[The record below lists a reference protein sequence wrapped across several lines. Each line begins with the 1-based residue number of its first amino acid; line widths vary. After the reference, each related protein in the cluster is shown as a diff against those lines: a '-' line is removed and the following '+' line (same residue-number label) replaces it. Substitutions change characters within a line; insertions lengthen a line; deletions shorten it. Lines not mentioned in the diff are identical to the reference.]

1 MSYQEP
7 VIGTLSPA
15 ELGDDRSEPWLAAPA
30 PQAPPPA
37 PLAPSDPEEEAR
49 LLAQSLGALI
59 REDAPAAVISAPI
72 SAVTSPPPAQPAPDL
87 WAEGFESRPTTEH
100 PYPTHW
106 LTFRRLLDLVGMS
119 LAFLLFWIAYR
130 AFVALPQ
137 APDQSPW
144 ARLGSARLE
153 ATPTLNGAVASAP
166 GKNLPPIGQFD
177 FGQSVPPEALPALA
191 QQQPVELYRS
201 IYELEDAF
209 EAKYVPPPTCAGLD
223 VNNAAD
229 PTDCVNHR
237 LRARRAFLASNG
249 RSMVPEEAPWA
260 RTSEPGWEMESGE
273 PWPNPQ

>member
-1 MSYQEP
+1 MTYQEP

-15 ELGDDRSEPWLAAPA
+15 ELGDDRPEPWLANP
-30 PQAPPPA
+30 PQDPPPA
-37 PLAPSDPEEEAR
+37 PPTPDDPEAEAR
-49 LLAQSLGALI
+49 LLGQSLGALI
-59 REDAPAAVISAPI
+59 REDSPAAVTKAPV
-72 SAVTSPPPAQPAPDL
+72 SGVARPVPPLPAPDL
-87 WAEGFESRPTTEH
+87 WAEGFESRPTSRP
-100 PYPTHW
+100 PYPSPW
-106 LTFRRLLDLVGMS
+106 LSFRRLLDLVGMS

-130 AFVALPQ
+130 SFVALPQ

-153 ATPTLNGAVASAP
+153 AAPTLNGAVASAP

-177 FGQSVPPEALPALA
+177 FGQSIPPEALPALA

-209 EAKYVPPPTCAGLD
+209 EARYVPPPTCAGLD
-223 VNNAAD
+223 ANNAAD

-249 RSMVPEEAPWA
+249 RSMVPEEAPWV
-260 RTSEPGWEMESGE
+260 RTSGPGWEVESDE
-273 PWPNPQ
+273 PWSNPQ

>member
-1 MSYQEP
+1 
-7 VIGTLSPA
+7 LK
-15 ELGDDRSEPWLAAPA
+15 
-30 PQAPPPA
+30 
-37 PLAPSDPEEEAR
+37 PSD
-49 LLAQSLGALI
+49 L
-59 REDAPAAVISAPI
+59 PA
-72 SAVTSPPPAQPAPDL
+72 
-87 WAEGFESRPTTEH
+87 
-100 PYPTHW
+100 PYPTPW
-106 LTFRRLLDLVGMS
+106 LSFRRLLDLVGMS

-130 AFVALPQ
+130 GFVALPQ

-209 EAKYVPPPTCAGLD
+209 EARYVPPPTCAGLD
-223 VNNAAD
+223 ANNAAD

-249 RSMVPEEAPWA
+249 RSMVPEEAPWV
-260 RTSEPGWEMESGE
+260 RTSGPGWEMESGE
-273 PWPNPQ
+273 PWSNPQ

>member
-1 MSYQEP
+1 MTHQEP

-15 ELGDDRSEPWLAAPA
+15 ELGYDRPEPWLANA
-30 PQAPPPA
+30 PQDPPPA
-37 PLAPSDPEEEAR
+37 PPAPGAPEEEAR
-49 LLAQSLGALI
+49 LLGQTLGALI
-59 REDAPAAVISAPI
+59 REDGPD
-72 SAVTSPPPAQPAPDL
+72 AVTTAPVSGVARPVPPQPAPDL
-87 WAEGFESRPTTEH
+87 WAEGFESRPTSHH
-100 PYPTHW
+100 PYPSPW
-106 LTFRRLLDLVGMS
+106 LSFRRFLDLVGMS
-119 LAFLLFWIAYR
+119 LAFLLFGIAYR

-137 APDQSPW
+137 VPDQSPW

-153 ATPTLNGAVASAP
+153 ETPAPNGVVANAP

-223 VNNAAD
+223 ANNAAD

-249 RSMVPEEAPWA
+249 RSMVPEEAPRV
-260 RTSEPGWEMESGE
+260 RTSGPGWEMESGE
-273 PWPNPQ
+273 PWSNQQ